1 MPRFGGLNTGNMGGA
16 LARNALGTIA
26 NAVLPRSVFGGFG
39 SGDGVSL
46 LGQTGLVQSNADRR
60 ASLRPRPAATNR
72 VFGSGLLNPLRET
85 GGMIWPYT
93 PSISYSHP
101 IDYQPIQTVH
111 TNQDFLVYA
120 RTPAVKLTV
129 DGVFT
134 VQNQKEG
141 QYAMAA
147 IHFLRTMAKMHFGE
161 TDPLAGTPPPVLLFN
176 AYGAFVF
183 KDVPVIVTTF
193 SISFP
198 DDVDYVEVNV
208 AGASTQTTPGTAART
223 VDTRITQ
230 EALPPLPGY
239 NVNERYNQSSILTA
253 GPNGVTSMINQVNR
267 GVIAGDITRIPG
279 TPSSTSTTPQTYT
292 VWLPSQF
299 KISVEL
305 TEQHT
310 PKTLRSRFNLPAY
323 INGASNQ
330 KDFV

>member
-1 MPRFGGLNTGNMGGA
+1 MPRFGGLNSGTLAGA
-16 LARNALGTIA
+16 LGRNALGTIA
-26 NAVLPRSVFGGFG
+26 NAVLPRSAFGGFG
-39 SGDGVSL
+39 SGDGVNL
-46 LGQTGLVQSNADRR
+46 LGQTGMVQNNTDRR
-60 ASLRPRPAATNR
+60 ASLRARDAATNR
-72 VFGSGLLNPLRET
+72 VYGSGLLTPLKET
-85 GGMIWPYT
+85 QGLIWPYT
-93 PSISYSHP
+93 PAINYSHP

-111 TNQDFLVYA
+111 TNQVFMVYA

-161 TDPLAGTPPPVLLFN
+161 TDPQAGTPPPVLLFN

-198 DDVDYVEVNV
+198 DDVDYVEVKT
-208 AGASTQTTPGTAART
+208 AGALETTTTTTANRIVQGIQAEALPNLTPGTTRT
-223 VDTRITQ
+223 TSLDATGSAVQRGAS
-230 EALPPLPGY
+230 E
-239 NVNERYNQSSILTA
+239 
-253 GPNGVTSMINQVNR
+253 GPIPVR
-267 GVIAGDITRIPG
+267 GIPDRVIPG
-279 TPSSTSTTPQTYT
+279 TTTTSQNRQTYT

-305 TEQHT
+305 TVQHT

-323 INGASNQ
+323 INGANNQ

>member
-1 MPRFGGLNTGNMGGA
+1 MPRFGGLNMGNIGGA
-16 LARNALGTIA
+16 LARNAVGTIA

-39 SGDGVSL
+39 SSDGVSL

-198 DDVDYVEVNV
+198 DDVDYVEVKTV
-208 AGASTQTTPGTAART
+208 GDIQTRTIPGVPAQTGGVTGAGSITAQ
-223 VDTRITQ
+223 D
-230 EALPPLPGY
+230 LPGY
-239 NVNERYNQSSILTA
+239 VTVA
-253 GPNGVTSMINQVNR
+253 GRSVPLLGPARTLRSAPTNAPT
-267 GVIAGDITRIPG
+267 IAG
-279 TPSSTSTTPQTYT
+279 TPDTVETTSSQTYT

-323 INGASNQ
+323 INGANNQ

>member
-1 MPRFGGLNTGNMGGA
+1 MPRFGGLNMGNIGGA
-16 LARNALGTIA
+16 LARNAVGTIA
-26 NAVLPRSVFGGFG
+26 SAVLPRSVFGGFG

-120 RTPAVKLTV
+120 RTPAVNLTV

-183 KDVPVIVTTF
+183 KDVPVIVKTF

-198 DDVDYVEVNV
+198 DDVDYVEVKT
-208 AGASTQTTPGTAART
+208 AGALETTTTTSANRVIQGIQAEVLPNLTPGTSQTAALDNTGTAVRGGSGGPVAAR
-223 VDTRITQ
+223 
-230 EALPPLPGY
+230 
-239 NVNERYNQSSILTA
+239 SI
-253 GPNGVTSMINQVNR
+253 PDRV
-267 GVIAGDITRIPG
+267 IPG
-279 TPSSTSTTPQTYT
+279 TTTTSENRQSYT

-323 INGASNQ
+323 INGANNQ